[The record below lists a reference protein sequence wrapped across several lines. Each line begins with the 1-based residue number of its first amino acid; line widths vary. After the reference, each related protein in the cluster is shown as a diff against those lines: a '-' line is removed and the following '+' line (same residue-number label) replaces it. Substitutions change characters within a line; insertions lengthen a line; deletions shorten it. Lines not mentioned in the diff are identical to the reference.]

1 MDSAISSEEVKKG
14 RKDIYWQQK
23 SFLLLI
29 TFRRPPILGHSR
41 EEKVHRWKG

>member
-23 SFLLLI
+23 SFFF
-29 TFRRPPILGHSR
+29 TYYVQTAPDFGPQP
-41 EEKVHRWKG
+41 